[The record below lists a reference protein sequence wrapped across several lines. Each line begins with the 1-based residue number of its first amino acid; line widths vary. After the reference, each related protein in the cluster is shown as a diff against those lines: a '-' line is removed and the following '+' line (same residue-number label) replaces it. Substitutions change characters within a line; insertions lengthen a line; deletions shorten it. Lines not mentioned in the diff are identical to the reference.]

1 MLEQA
6 VANAFGKFLQ
16 SFSNDN
22 NGSGGGTQFKY
33 GQGALSTS
41 PTIRPKSMIEFING
55 SQPRPPQYGLLN
67 NRIANNRKK
76 EFGLLSNRL
85 RGLLG

>member
-6 VANAFGKFLQ
+6 VASAFGKFLQ
-16 SFSNDN
+16 SFSGEG
-22 NGSGGGTQFKY
+22 NGNKGTQFKY

-41 PTIRPKSMIEFING
+41 PTIKPKSMIEFING

-85 RGLLG
+85 RGLLS

>member
-6 VANAFGKFLQ
+6 VASAFGKFLQ
-16 SFSNDN
+16 SFSGEG
-22 NGSGGGTQFKY
+22 NGGQGTQFKY

-41 PTIRPKSMIEFING
+41 PTIKPKSMIEFING
-55 SQPRPPQYGLLN
+55 SQPRPPQHGLLN
-67 NRIANNRKK
+67 NRIEKKKKK

-85 RGLLG
+85 RGLLS

>member
-6 VANAFGKFLQ
+6 LASAFGKFME
-16 SFSNDN
+16 SFKGD
-22 NGSGGGTQFKY
+22 GSGGGTQFKY

-41 PTIRPKSMIEFING
+41 PKIQHNKMVQFING
-55 SQPRPPQYGLLN
+55 SAPRPPQYGLLN

-76 EFGLLSNRL
+76 EFGLLSNRV